1 MTCFIYNTYIA
12 GIIITYVTTS
22 STSPTSPTSSAP
34 SSLHHHYHH
43 HHHHHHQ
50 HHHHHLSH
58 LHHLHHLPTPFL
70 SAHLHDMHHLQR
82 IHALHHH
89 LYRCIPTSPTSSN
102 LSNLTSLT
110 RLTTSWSSSTI
121 YIDNDTYIS
130 YRWSTSR
137 ELLQNL
143 KNVVYTGVDLQV
155 IHFYL
160 NSYKSPACK
169 VICTEIVAQELL
181 HRSSANF
188 QWSNCMWT
196 PAKQTSPVLLFLSG
210 GSDSQAV
217 AYETLPSAACRIPKR
232 VAKCGSCLSLGPQQ
246 PFAETEIAQVG
257 HPNTWQNANL
267 AGPGAAP
274 SHEMRVN
281 HQKLVYFESS
291 DASVAWKLN
300 GNNCGKTE
308 LFLTSDANVQELV

>member
-1 MTCFIYNTYIA
+1 
-12 GIIITYVTTS
+12 
-22 STSPTSPTSSAP
+22 
-34 SSLHHHYHH
+34 
-43 HHHHHHQ
+43 
-50 HHHHHLSH
+50 
-58 LHHLHHLPTPFL
+58 
-70 SAHLHDMHHLQR
+70 MHHLQR

-110 RLTTSWSSSTI
+110 RLTTSSSSSTI

-196 PAKQTSPVLLFLSG
+196 PAKSDFSSSSISLWRQRQPGGGLRNVTLCGVSDTQTCGEMRVLFVLG
-210 GSDSQAV
+210 
-217 AYETLPSAACRIPKR
+217 PAATVCGDRDRAGRTSKH
-232 VAKCGSCLSLGPQQ
+232 VAKCKFGRARRS
-246 PFAETEIAQVG
+246 PFARNEGQ
-257 HPNTWQNANL
+257 
-267 AGPGAAP
+267 P
-274 SHEMRVN
+274 SKTGV
-281 HQKLVYFESS
+281 F
-291 DASVAWKLN
+291 WKFRCKR
-300 GNNCGKTE
+300 GMK
-308 LFLTSDANVQELV
+308 AKRQ